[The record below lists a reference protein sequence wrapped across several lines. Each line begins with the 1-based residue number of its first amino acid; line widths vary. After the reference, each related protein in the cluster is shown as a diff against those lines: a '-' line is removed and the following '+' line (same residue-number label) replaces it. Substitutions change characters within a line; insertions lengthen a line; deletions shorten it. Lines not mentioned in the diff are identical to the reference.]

1 MSTVP
6 TLYQYR
12 MLHNLAGCEWSS
24 WYLCTHAKY
33 EDCKKNPIRDE
44 FQYEVR
50 ELFVES
56 PDKTV
61 EDFKEA
67 LHAHFDEFPIG
78 KQLGIVA
85 IMKHIE
91 KVFKE
96 REK

>member
-12 MLHNLAGCEWSS
+12 MRPTWEGGAWFQWDTCSQESAADKTRTPILHAWE
-24 WYLCTHAKY
+24 
-33 EDCKKNPIRDE
+33 
-44 FQYEVR
+44 YEVR

-56 PDKTV
+56 PDKAV
-61 EDFKEA
+61 EEFKEA
-67 LHAHFDEFPIG
+67 LHAHFDQFPIPT
-78 KQLGIVA
+78 QLGITA

-96 REK
+96 RQK